1 MSVAVQASQRGL
13 LLFADDASTSPSF
26 TKAERRLG
34 VDREPVTRASGH
46 GVPGGAEDEFAE
58 PGLAAMG
65 GGTDC
70 GSIQQPR
77 LWRSNELVTSPSD
90 AANTSVAIE
99 IVGDGVGT
107 DTLLASARP
116 SPSRATS
123 HGGIVRR
130 AGARSW
136 SRRLQPSG
144 RGRRRARLA
153 GCSDGVRRA
162 ASRRSAPRNR
172 NPVSAR
178 CNFWSSIRR
187 SAHSNRAA
195 AAWLSSL
202 SAVCDGAASGP
213 RRLPARPHALRTP
226 AQANDFRTPGTARFR
241 PSG

>member
-1 MSVAVQASQRGL
+1 M
-13 LLFADDASTSPSF
+13 
-26 TKAERRLG
+26 
-34 VDREPVTRASGH
+34 TRASGSRVH

-70 GSIQQPR
+70 GSILQPR

-144 RGRRRARLA
+144 RGRRRARVA

-178 CNFWSSIRR
+178 CNFLVLDPSIGALEWGGSGMVELTAGRMPR
-187 SAHSNRAA
+187 SGERA
-195 AAWLSSL
+195 
-202 SAVCDGAASGP
+202 P
-213 RRLPARPHALRTP
+213 PTARPSAC
-226 AQANDFRTPGTARFR
+226 AANACTGQ
-241 PSG
+241 